1 MLTKQQQ
8 YILQEMGI
16 PIWQE
21 RIKPSASI
29 EALGA
34 SPLNLTES
42 AIGFDNAG
50 WEQLRQ
56 EAMTCTKC
64 QLCETRTNVVFGVGN
79 PQAELVIVG
88 EAPGANEDRLGEPF
102 VGRAGNLLDAMLEA
116 IDLQRKDIY
125 ICNILKCRPP
135 NNRDPA
141 PEEVAKCTPYLERQL
156 AYMKPKLIL
165 AVGRIAAHYLL
176 GVDTALGKLRGQRLQ
191 FANTGTDLF
200 VTYHPAY
207 LLRNP
212 RDKAKAYQDL
222 LRVKAFLATS
232 SS

>member
-16 PIWQE
+16 PVWQE
-21 RIKPSASI
+21 RIKPNIATSEANTEAIAS
-29 EALGA
+29 
-34 SPLNLTES
+34 SM
-42 AIGFDNAG
+42 DV
-50 WEQLRQ
+50 WEKLKQ
-56 EAMTCTKC
+56 EAMSCTKC
-64 QLCETRTNVVFGVGN
+64 HLCGTRTNVVFGVGN
-79 PQAELVIVG
+79 PHAELVIVG

-102 VGRAGNLLDAMLEA
+102 VGRAGQLLDAMLEA

-141 PEEVAKCTPYLERQL
+141 PEEVAQCTPYLERQIG
-156 AYMKPKLIL
+156 YIKPKLIL

-176 GVDTALGKLRGQRLQ
+176 GVDTALGKLRGQRLK
-191 FANTGTDLF
+191 FANTETDLF

-222 LRVKAFLATS
+222 LQVKAFLS
-232 SS
+232 

>member
-8 YILQEMGI
+8 YILQEIGV

-21 RIKPSASI
+21 RGKSAM
-29 EALGA
+29 
-34 SPLNLTES
+34 PTTES
-42 AIGFDNAG
+42 NIVSLAEQDIGT
-50 WEQLRQ
+50 WEQLKQ

-64 QLCETRTNVVFGVGN
+64 HLCETRTNVVFGVGN

-88 EAPGANEDRLGEPF
+88 EAPGANEDRLGQPF
-102 VGRAGNLLDAMLEA
+102 VGRAGQLLDAMLEA

-141 PEEVAKCTPYLERQL
+141 PDEVAKCTPYLERQI
-156 AYMKPKLIL
+156 AHIKPKLIL

-176 GVDTALGKLRGQRLQ
+176 GVDTQIGKLRGQR
-191 FANTGTDLF
+191 FTFSSSNTDLF

-212 RDKAKAYQDL
+212 RDKAKVYQDL
-222 LRVKAFLATS
+222 LQVKAFLSPTS
-232 SS
+232 